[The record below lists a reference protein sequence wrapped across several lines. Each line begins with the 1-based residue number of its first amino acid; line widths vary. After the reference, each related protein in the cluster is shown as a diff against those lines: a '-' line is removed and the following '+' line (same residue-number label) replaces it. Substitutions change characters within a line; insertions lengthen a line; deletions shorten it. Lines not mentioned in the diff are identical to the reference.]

1 MLGLPHARAMPSVE
15 NGVYEL
21 RVRDGQGIYR
31 VFYLLKSESGI
42 FVFHAFTKK
51 TQTTPR
57 AEIELGRKRLL
68 EMLKDEK
75 KK

>member
-1 MLGLPHARAMPSVE
+1 MGLPHARAMSSVDK
-15 NGVYEL
+15 GVYEL

-31 VFYLLKSESGI
+31 VFYLLKSEDGI

-51 TQTTPR
+51 TQATPR
-57 AEIELGRKRLL
+57 TEIELGRKRLL
-68 EMLKDEK
+68 EMLRDEK